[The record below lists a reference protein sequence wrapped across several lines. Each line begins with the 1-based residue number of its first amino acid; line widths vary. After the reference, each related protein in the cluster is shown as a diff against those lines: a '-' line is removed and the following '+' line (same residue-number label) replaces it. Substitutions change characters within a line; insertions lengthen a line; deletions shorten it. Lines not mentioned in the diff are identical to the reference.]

1 MWDEVK
7 RSFTHGSMLYKL
19 IWLNVGVFLVVFFG
33 GHLLFSF
40 DLIESQEDL
49 LWLASHSDIE
59 KLAERPWTVFTSMF
73 THNDPGHLII
83 NMLMLWWLGRMYQAE
98 LGTRKLLSTYFIGGL
113 VGVLSIVLLT
123 NYTSIFSDATTDF
136 IYGASASVFAII
148 TAMATYQP
156 DRKVPFVLFGMVRLQ
171 HLIIA
176 FIVIDYFIKWKEHPE
191 VFVGHFSGALTGFIL
206 ISQTKKGRN
215 LALPIEWLFDKIA
228 TLIPR
233 TGSYTKLRAKK
244 NRGTNSTNK
253 RPKSDDQ
260 FNSDRRDD
268 QIKVDAILDK
278 ISRHGYD
285 HLTKEEKEFLFKQSK
300 K

>member
-1 MWDEVK
+1 MWEEVK

-19 IWLNVGVFLVVFFG
+19 IWLNVAVFLVVFFG
-33 GHLLFSF
+33 IR
-40 DLIESQEDL
+40 LIDNNEGL

-59 KLAERPWTVFTSMF
+59 KLADRPWSVLTSMF
-73 THNDPGHLII
+73 AHQDPGHLII
-83 NMLMLWWLGRMYQAE
+83 NMLMLWWLGRIYQAE

-113 VGVLSIVLLT
+113 VGVLSIVLLK
-123 NYTSIFSDATTDF
+123 NYTSILSDVSPGF

-148 TAMATYQP
+148 TAMATHQP
-156 DRKVPFVLFGMVRLQ
+156 DRRVPFVLFGMVRLQ
-171 HLIIA
+171 YLIIA
-176 FIVIDYFIKWKEHPE
+176 FIVIDYFLKWKSQPE

-206 ISQTKKGRN
+206 ISQTKKDRN
-215 LALPIEWLFDKIA
+215 LALPIEWLFDRIA
-228 TLIPR
+228 TLIPSK
-233 TGSYTKLRAKK
+233 GSYSKLRVKK
-244 NRGTNSTNK
+244 KRGTTTTHV

-260 FNSDRRDD
+260 FNSERRGE